1 MLKQLLKEYEY
12 ELKSGSRLSK
22 HSLEAYLSDVRSY
35 IEYLL
40 DRDIKLPKSITK
52 KTVNR
57 YIMTLRKKKRASS
70 TVSRKLSAIKGF
82 HQFLLDEKLVDDNV
96 LLMVHR
102 PKKTQKLPE
111 ILTIE
116 EMDRLIETSRGES
129 PLEIRNM
136 AMLEMLYGSGVRI
149 SELTAIQTNDLHINE
164 GFVNVTGKGNKER
177 IVPIGSSCQKALKG
191 YLEHGRLSLSKSPTP
206 YVFLNNRGNAIS
218 RVGFF
223 KILKSLAAKAG
234 IDKTVS
240 PHTLRHSFASHM
252 LEAGVDLRFVQ
263 EMLGHT
269 DVSTTELYTH
279 INKSQLI
286 AVYDKYHPHAY
297 KRRE

>member
-12 ELKSGSRLSK
+12 ELKSTSRLSR
-22 HSLEAYLSDVRSY
+22 HSLDAYLGDVRGY
-35 IEYLL
+35 VQYLL
-40 DRDIKLPKSITK
+40 EREIKNPASITK
-52 KTVNR
+52 QTVNR
-57 YIMTLRKKKRASS
+57 YIMTLRKKKRAPS
-70 TVSRKLSAIKGF
+70 TVSRKLSAIKAF
-82 HQFLLDEKLVDDNV
+82 HQFMLDEKLVDDNV
-96 LLMVHR
+96 ILTVHR
-102 PKKTQKLPE
+102 PKKEAHLPE

-116 EMDRLIETSRGES
+116 EMDRLIEASRGET
-129 PLEIRNM
+129 PLEIRNL

-149 SELTAIQTNDLHINE
+149 SELTNLHTDDLHINE

-177 IVPIGSSCQKALKG
+177 IVPIGSSAQKALKA
-191 YLEHGRLSLSKSPTP
+191 YLEYGRLKLSKTPTP
-206 YVFLNNRGNAIS
+206 YVFLNSRGGVIS

-223 KILKSLAAKAG
+223 KILKRLAEKAG
-234 IDKTVS
+234 IEKTVS

-269 DVSTTELYTH
+269 DVSTTEIYTH
-279 INKSQLI
+279 INKQHLI
-286 AVYDKYHPHAY
+286 AVYDKFHPHAY